1 MIHLESWIHARPSNK
16 NFENSMQCLQNLN
29 ALGRF
34 PYVCTKIGN
43 FDCRSW
49 LQSIQ
54 SAFLA
59 MFVKHISNLD
69 SSNFFSSGF
78 WCFTFS
84 SFNGNSDV
92 FLKSDFGKTS
102 NISLC
107 HQSNML
113 LEKMDEGWVKISSL
127 ENYIIIISIFYIVSS
142 NRRSRCIPL

>member
-1 MIHLESWIHARPSNK
+1 MLN
-16 NFENSMQCLQNLN
+16 LQWFYVDSLYKFVQ
-29 ALGRF
+29 GHF

-43 FDCRSW
+43 LDCRSW

-84 SFNGNSDV
+84 SFDGNSDV
-92 FLKSDFGKTS
+92 FLNDFGKIS
-102 NISLC
+102 NIFLC
-107 HQSNML
+107 NQSNML
-113 LEKMDEGWVKISSL
+113 LEKMDEGWVKISGW
-127 ENYIIIISIFYIVSS
+127 EIYIIIISIFYIISF
-142 NRRSRCIPL
+142 NRRSRCHPSLICKKIYLARDK